1 MQQEK
6 VILISCF
13 LIICVLVGSSS
24 GTDADEETVE
34 AGGETEISLEGM
46 DLDDEDD
53 LVEHGR
59 KPAPA
64 PELDL
69 EFEQD
74 LKVNNRVRETTEFD
88 SRHFSKNIRS

>member
-1 MQQEK
+1 ME
-6 VILISCF
+6 SCSF
-13 LIICVLVGSSS
+13 IFCSLVGSSS
-24 GTDADEETVE
+24 GTDADEETIE

-46 DLDDEDD
+46 DLDDEYD

-64 PELDL
+64 PEVDL

-74 LKVNNRVRETTEFD
+74 LKVNNRVRKMTEFG
-88 SRHFSKNIRS
+88 SRHFSKNTRS